1 MSAAIIVFFE
11 NETEYAAKL
20 PVRIKEQRNGN
31 SIGKE
36 GEGKKLRE
44 TEVVTVAREMSAW
57 RTLHPS
63 RLECRLENAGGLKRR
78 RGYAANEP
86 TTAS

>member
-11 NETEYAAKL
+11 NEAEYAAKL
-20 PVRIKEQRNGN
+20 PTRIKERRNSN

-63 RLECRLENAGGLKRR
+63 RLECRLENASGLKRH
-78 RGYAANEP
+78 RGYAANES
-86 TTAS
+86 TTVS